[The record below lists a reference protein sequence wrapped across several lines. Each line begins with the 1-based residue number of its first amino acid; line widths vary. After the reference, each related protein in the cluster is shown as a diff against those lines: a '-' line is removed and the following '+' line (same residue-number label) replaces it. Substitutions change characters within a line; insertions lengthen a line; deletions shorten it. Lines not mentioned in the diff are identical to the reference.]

1 MFGTDSSA
9 AGPPDALAALGRDGR
24 AFALLYRPGPAENA
38 HVEILTGEV
47 CEVSGLPELP
57 LPEGPADGARHDLL
71 VAVPYRQITERGF
84 ACRDDHAPLLA
95 LRVREQA
102 RISREQALTGL
113 PDLDVKVS
121 DAGFDIG
128 DEEYAAVV
136 ERVLRDEIGQGAG
149 SNFVIRRSFVA
160 RLDDYS
166 VRTALAVFRR
176 LLTGELGSYWTFLF
190 HTGAGTFVGASP
202 ERHVSM
208 AGGTVSM
215 NPISGTYRHPPAGPD
230 ISGTLEFLDDR
241 KEADE
246 LYMVVDEELKMM
258 ARMCTFGGRVHG
270 PFLKEMARLTH
281 SEYVLTGHSE
291 LDVRDVL
298 RETLLAPTV
307 TGSPLENAFR
317 VIARHETAGRGYY
330 GGVLALIGRDAA
342 GSRTLDST
350 IMIRTAEIDD
360 TGRLRLGVGA
370 TLVRDS
376 APASE
381 VAETRAK
388 AAGVLHALGLAPD
401 GAGTGSA
408 ASPRTAARP
417 SLADDPRVRR
427 ALRSRNATL
436 SRFWLDG
443 TRHSPP
449 DPELTGR
456 QVLIV
461 DNEDT
466 FTGMLGHQL
475 RALGLRTTLTRFDR
489 PLPAEEFDLVVV
501 GPGPGD
507 PRDASDPRIGS
518 LRVLTRE
525 LLAGSVPFLSICLG
539 HQVLAGE
546 LGLDIVRRP
555 VPNQGVQKR
564 VNLFGRDELVGF
576 YNTYAA
582 RAAHDSVAGVG
593 RRQPVEVS
601 RQPETG
607 EVHALRGAGFRSVQF
622 HLESVLTQHGP
633 QILGELL
640 TSLLA
645 EAADTGSPAP
655 AGVRVGAHG
664 S

>member
-1 MFGTDSSA
+1 
-9 AGPPDALAALGRDGR
+9 
-24 AFALLYRPGPAENA
+24 
-38 HVEILTGEV
+38 
-47 CEVSGLPELP
+47 VSGLPELP
-57 LPEGPADGARHDLL
+57 LPAGPADGARHDLL

-95 LRVREQA
+95 LRVREQT
-102 RISREQALTGL
+102 RVSREQALTGL

-121 DAGFDIG
+121 GAGFDID

-176 LLTGELGSYWTFLF
+176 LLAGELGSYWTFLF

-360 TGRLRLGVGA
+360 SGRLRLGVGA

-388 AAGVLHALGLAPD
+388 AAGVLQALGLAPD
-401 GAGTGSA
+401 GDSTGSA

-507 PRDASDPRIGS
+507 PRDATDPRIGS

-539 HQVLAGE
+539 HQILAGE

-582 RAAHDSVAGVG
+582 RAAHDAVAGVG
-593 RRQPVEVS
+593 QRQPVEVS

>member
-24 AFALLYRPGPAENA
+24 AFALLYRPGSAENA

-95 LRVREQA
+95 LRVREQT
-102 RISREQALTGL
+102 RVSREQALTGL

-121 DAGFDIG
+121 GAGFDIG

-176 LLTGELGSYWTFLF
+176 LLAGELGSYWTFLF

-360 TGRLRLGVGA
+360 SGRLRLGVGA

-388 AAGVLHALGLAPD
+388 AAGVLQALGLAPD
-401 GAGTGSA
+401 GDSTGSA

-489 PLPAEEFDLVVV
+489 PLPAEEFDLV
-501 GPGPGD
+501 
-507 PRDASDPRIGS
+507 RAS
-518 LRVLTRE
+518 
-525 LLAGSVPFLSICLG
+525 
-539 HQVLAGE
+539 
-546 LGLDIVRRP
+546 
-555 VPNQGVQKR
+555 
-564 VNLFGRDELVGF
+564 
-576 YNTYAA
+576 A
-582 RAAHDSVAGVG
+582 RCAC
-593 RRQPVEVS
+593 
-601 RQPETG
+601 
-607 EVHALRGAGFRSVQF
+607 
-622 HLESVLTQHGP
+622 
-633 QILGELL
+633 
-640 TSLLA
+640 
-645 EAADTGSPAP
+645 SPASCSP
-655 AGVRVGAHG
+655 EASRSCPSAWATRSSPVNWVWT
-664 S
+664 

>member
-1 MFGTDSSA
+1 MQGTDSST
-9 AGPPDALAALGRDGR
+9 AGRPDALAGLGRDGR
-24 AFALLYRPGPAENA
+24 AFALLYRPGSAQDA
-38 HVEILTGEV
+38 CVEVLTGDVREV
-47 CEVSGLPELP
+47 PALAELP
-57 LPEGPADGARHDLL
+57 LPDGPAGDARHDLL

-95 LRVREQA
+95 LRVREED
-102 RISREQALTGL
+102 RVSREQALAGL
-113 PDLDVKVS
+113 PDLDVAVS
-121 DAGFDIG
+121 GAGFDIG
-128 DEEYAAVV
+128 DEEYAAIV

-208 AGGTVSM
+208 AGGVVSM
-215 NPISGTYRHPPAGPD
+215 NPISGTYRHPRTGPD
-230 ISGTLEFLDDR
+230 IAGTLEFINDR
-241 KEADE
+241 KEAGE
-246 LYMVVDEELKMM
+246 LCMVVDEELKMM
-258 ARMCTFGGRVHG
+258 ARMCTFGGRMHG

-281 SEYVLTGHSE
+281 SEYILTGHSE
-291 LDVRDVL
+291 MDVRDIL

-317 VIARHETAGRGYY
+317 VIGRHEATGRGYY

-350 IMIRTAEIDD
+350 IMIRTAEIDNG
-360 TGRLRLGVGA
+360 GRLRLGVGA

-388 AAGVLHALGLAPD
+388 AAGVLQALGLAD
-401 GAGTGSA
+401 GDGTGSA
-408 ASPRTAARP
+408 ASAPAAARP
-417 SLADDPRVRR
+417 SPADDPRVRR
-427 ALRSRNATL
+427 ALRARNSTL

-443 TRHSPP
+443 PGHGRP

-456 QVLIV
+456 EVLVV
-461 DNEDT
+461 DHEDT

-489 PLPAEEFDLVVV
+489 PLPADEFDLVVV

-507 PRDASDPRIGS
+507 PRDPTDPRIGS
-518 LRVLTRE
+518 LRALTRE
-525 LLAGSVPFLSICLG
+525 LLAGGVPFLSICLG

-546 LGLDIVRRP
+546 LGLDVVRRP

-582 RAAHDSVAGVG
+582 RAAHDALPGTA
-593 RRQPVEVS
+593 RRGPVEVS
-601 RQPETG
+601 REPGTG
-607 EVHALRGAGFRSVQF
+607 EVHALRGPGFRSVQF

-633 QILGELL
+633 RILAELL

-645 EAADTGSPAP
+645 EADSAGVPGP

-664 S
+664 R